1 MGLFWGYIARFIV
14 KKRTISGNPWHEQ
27 KDTIFRDT
35 SGIPQLNRPAFNGV
49 NHPPMSQRG
58 ISPEV
63 YILGLKMK
71 L

>member
-35 SGIPQLNRPAFNGV
+35 SKKIGV
-49 NHPPMSQRG
+49 KSSFLTYLVQ
-58 ISPEV
+58 
-63 YILGLKMK
+63 
-71 L
+71 